1 MNPVSYSRPFAHV
14 AFIAAV
20 FAFASVSI
28 SARAQAPATPPPAPI
43 PVEVAAVEDYVSTNL
58 IISRDV
64 SAAARLGFFHQ
75 STLVTGIDDSGIADD
90 LSTQSL
96 LFYKANSWFRVTAGG
111 FYATRP
117 GFSPTVGVQFFKP
130 GRNWFF
136 LVSPRMNLE
145 SDPSYSVFS
154 IIRYERPLTEKL
166 DLYLS
171 MQALNTWDEGGH
183 VKSYQW
189 LRLGFSKQA
198 TQFGL
203 AVNLDYAGRDPKTE
217 TSVGLFV
224 RREIF

>member
-1 MNPVSYSRPFAHV
+1 MKSLPSALPVARLILLAASLAG
-14 AFIAAV
+14 AAV
-20 FAFASVSI
+20 P
-28 SARAQAPATPPPAPI
+28 ARAQAGPPPAPI
-43 PVEVAAVEDYVSTNL
+43 PFEVAAVEDYVSTNL

-75 STLVTGIDDSGIADD
+75 STLVTGIDDAIADD

-96 LFYKANSWFRVTAGG
+96 FFYKMNSWFRVTAGG

-130 GRNWFF
+130 GRNWFL
-136 LVSPRMNLE
+136 LVSPRVNLE

-154 IIRYERPLTEKL
+154 IIRYERPLTETI

-171 MQALNTWDEGGH
+171 LQALNTWDDGGH

-189 LRLGFSKQA
+189 LRLGFAKQA

-203 AVNLDYAGRDPKTE
+203 AVNFDYAGRDPRAE
-217 TSVGLFV
+217 TSIGLFI